1 MFWEFKL
8 SAPSLSKLFHPR
20 PDGSLITPTTE
31 INLNPK
37 TDQLTHYF
45 KADRLLLHPRN
56 SNSSL
61 QNPWNWLEF
70 PHTPQPSEDFPPTAL
85 KLADISSQ
93 PPQTDQDSS
102 APLKLTGISSQ
113 IPKWQEYPSSP
124 RNLGNLTPPKLT
136 GTSSC
141 PKPDKSVFGPE
152 PYRDL
157 LIRKA
162 AESPQARAAQSY
174 LTASGQA
181 RSGAAQRLSQREARP
196 AVPAPQAARAEL
208 WDRHG
213 NAANLARL
221 TLEPP
226 AGSRWPPGGASGQL
240 SPQLCLGPG
249 R

>member
-124 RNLGNLTPPKLT
+124 RNLG
-136 GTSSC
+136 
-141 PKPDKSVFGPE
+141 
-152 PYRDL
+152 
-157 LIRKA
+157 
-162 AESPQARAAQSY
+162 ESPH
-174 LTASGQA
+174 ASQTDRNLLMPQTWQERL
-181 RSGAAQRLSQREARP
+181 RSR
-196 AVPAPQAARAEL
+196 
-208 WDRHG
+208 
-213 NAANLARL
+213 
-221 TLEPP
+221 TLQGPP
-226 AGSRWPPGGASGQL
+226 HP
-240 SPQLCLGPG
+240 
-249 R
+249 